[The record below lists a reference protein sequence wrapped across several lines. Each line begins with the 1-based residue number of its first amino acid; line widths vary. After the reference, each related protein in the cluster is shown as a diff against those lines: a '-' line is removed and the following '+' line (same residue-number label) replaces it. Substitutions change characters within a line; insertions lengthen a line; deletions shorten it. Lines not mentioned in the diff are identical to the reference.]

1 MSRAYPPVWCE
12 RHDCKKC
19 NLLECNSRSLGLF
32 EPYRYPALD
41 FGNRSTTIEIT
52 SIAVYF
58 GFCQRLAKLFLLFR
72 QDSPIAAVTQ
82 NFINGETGLPTKVSI
97 QRILLD
103 MLNHGDPEAPTDAIH
118 RLRSIWII
126 RATGKDKAVVSDF
139 QKDVEIAP
147 SATEIK
153 DFMDKANTWQHD
165 LVKGKITV
173 FEKTD
178 DLNRCKYCF
187 LEDCEQI

>member
-1 MSRAYPPVWCE
+1 MSRAYPPVWCV

-19 NLLECNSRSLGLF
+19 NLLECNSRSLSLF
-32 EPYRYPALD
+32 EPYRYTTLD
-41 FGNRSTTIEIT
+41 FGNRSTIIEIT

-58 GFCQRLAKLFLLFR
+58 GFCQRLAKFFLVFP
-72 QDSPIAAVTQ
+72 QDSPMAAVTQ
-82 NFINGETGLPTKVSI
+82 NFINGETGLPSKVSI

-118 RLRSIWII
+118 RLRSIWIVK
-126 RATGKDKAVVSDF
+126 ATGKGKVVVSDF
-139 QKDVEIAP
+139 QKNVEIAP
-147 SATEIK
+147 STGEIK
-153 DFMDKANTWQHD
+153 DFMEKASKWQHD
-165 LVKGKITV
+165 LIDGKIPV

-187 LEDCEQI
+187 LEDCEHL